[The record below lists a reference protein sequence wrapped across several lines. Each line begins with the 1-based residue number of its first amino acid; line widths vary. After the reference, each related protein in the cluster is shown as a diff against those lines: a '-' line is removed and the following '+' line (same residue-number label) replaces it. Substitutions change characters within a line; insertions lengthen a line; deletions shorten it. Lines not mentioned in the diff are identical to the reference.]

1 MTMKD
6 CEEIREWYG
15 EYRAP
20 KEDSRIKFAKS
31 ELEKRGYEV
40 THDVA
45 NKCLI
50 FEHKGNKIRLFPY
63 TGWFTGKGIKDGRG
77 LQTLLKRLL

>member
-1 MTMKD
+1 MKD
-6 CEEIREWYG
+6 CEEIREWYE

-31 ELEKRGYEV
+31 ELEKRGYKV

-50 FEHKGNKIRLFPY
+50 FEYKSNTIRFYPY

>member
-1 MTMKD
+1 MMKD
-6 CEEIREWYG
+6 CEEIREWYE
-15 EYRAP
+15 EYRAS

-63 TGWFTGKGIKDGRG
+63 TGWFTGKDIKDGRG

>member
-1 MTMKD
+1 MKD
-6 CEEIREWYG
+6 CEEIREWY
-15 EYRAP
+15 EDYRAP
-20 KEDSRIKFAKS
+20 KEDGRIKFAKS
-31 ELEKRGYEV
+31 QLETRGYKV

>member
-1 MTMKD
+1 MKD
-6 CEEIREWYG
+6 CEEIREWYQ

-20 KEDSRIKFAKS
+20 KEDNRIKFARQ

-40 THDVA
+40 TLDES

-50 FEHKGNKIRLFPY
+50 FEYDGNTIRIYPY

-77 LQTLLKRLL
+77 LQKLLKQL